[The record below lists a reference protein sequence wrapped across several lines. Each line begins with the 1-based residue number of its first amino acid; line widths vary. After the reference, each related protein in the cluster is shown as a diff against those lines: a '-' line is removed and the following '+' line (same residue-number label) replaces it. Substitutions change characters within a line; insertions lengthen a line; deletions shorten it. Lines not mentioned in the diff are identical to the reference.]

1 MGGDK
6 SRKRKEVSPV
16 STLFFSV
23 RQEVRG
29 LKDSNEGHEY
39 PLREMGERDL
49 TKTSISAV
57 ASIAS

>member
-1 MGGDK
+1 M
-6 SRKRKEVSPV
+6 R
-16 STLFFSV
+16 TLFFSV
-23 RQEVRG
+23 RQEVRWDRAGRG

-39 PLREMGERDL
+39 PLREMGERNL